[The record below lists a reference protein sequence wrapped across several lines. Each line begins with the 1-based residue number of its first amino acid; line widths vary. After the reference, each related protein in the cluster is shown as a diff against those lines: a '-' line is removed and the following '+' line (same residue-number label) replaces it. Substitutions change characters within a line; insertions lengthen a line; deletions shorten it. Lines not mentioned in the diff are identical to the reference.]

1 MVSSEKTGLFCIKK
15 SAIVMSKIGLFVSMR
30 RDNTFFV
37 AFSVDEQA
45 EIVV

>member
-15 SAIVMSKIGLFVSMR
+15 SAKIMSEIGLFVSMR
-30 RDNTFFV
+30 HDNTFFAV
-37 AFSVDEQA
+37 FSVDEQA

>member
-30 RDNTFFV
+30 RGGEFFV

-45 EIVV
+45 DIVV

>member
-1 MVSSEKTGLFCIKK
+1 MVSSEKTGLFNIKK
-15 SAIVMSKIGLFVSMR
+15 SAKIMSEIGLFVSMR
-30 RDNTFFV
+30 RGGEFFV